1 MQSPLAGLLSMCCFP
16 VAQDRLSFPLRPV
29 NHPEESPAAT
39 STTVPCCRLPYQ
51 EVRGPTRGAPS
62 MAGSCRKG
70 SVWPGMGQHCC
81 RAWQPGLGPPKDS
94 SFAGKAPGSSSAR
107 SRDDGQGKAQ
117 GGEEEAGGS
126 APRSARLQPSAP
138 YSQTS
143 GNTILFSLP
152 PSQMLLSS

>member
-1 MQSPLAGLLSMCCFP
+1 M
-16 VAQDRLSFPLRPV
+16 
-29 NHPEESPAAT
+29 
-39 STTVPCCRLPYQ
+39 
-51 EVRGPTRGAPS
+51 
-62 MAGSCRKG
+62 
-70 SVWPGMGQHCC
+70 WPGMGQRCC

-138 YSQTS
+138 CSQTS
-143 GNTILFSLP
+143 GKHDSFLP
-152 PSQMLLSS
+152 PSVPNAPEPLITVGFIFFS